1 MNKSLMV
8 LAVSAALAAGTAQAE
23 ISVTGFASVYGGK
36 VLSGTGVEDF
46 GLGPTFLATYPTVGY
61 YEDAWSFKPDSK
73 YGLQFSSDLGQGLT
87 ATAQLVGRGADDYNA
102 ELEWAYLSYEFN
114 DHWTIQAGKKRLPLY
129 YYSDFF
135 DVGYAYLWV
144 RPPADNYTWQI
155 FNYNGVNAQFNY
167 QLGDWA
173 VGGNLYTGREDDP
186 NNKLLSEFFGSQPV
200 REIWKDIMGGVLT
213 LNRDWLDLRLTYMQY
228 TNERYRNGERVLWDG
243 KDTRDGTFKG
253 VAANIDYHDWL
264 LLTEFNKLTLD
275 SSDFDT
281 YMVSTGYRFDKF
293 TPYVS
298 YSDFYSDG
306 GEKHNTTSLGFRW
319 DFHSSAAFK
328 LQYDKVED
336 NGYNVLP
343 DNTVNNQMVAGDS
356 TAITFGVD
364 LVF

>member
-8 LAVSAALAAGTAQAE
+8 LAVSAALTAGTAQAE

-102 ELEWAYLSYEFN
+102 ELEWAYLSYALN

-228 TNERYRNGERVLWDG
+228 TNERYRNGVRVTWDG

-253 VAANIDYHDWL
+253 VAANIDYNNWL

-293 TPYVS
+293 TPYIS
-298 YSDFYSDG
+298 YADFYSDG

>member
-46 GLGPTFLATYPTVGY
+46 GLGPTFLATYPTVGF

-102 ELEWAYLSYEFN
+102 ELEWAYLSYEVN
-114 DHWTIQAGKKRLPLY
+114 EHWTIQAGKKRLPLY

-228 TNERYRNGERVLWDG
+228 TNERYRNGVRVKWDG

-253 VAANIDYHDWL
+253 VAANIDYNNWL
-264 LLTEFNKLTLD
+264 LLTEFNKLTLN

-293 TPYVS
+293 TPYIS
-298 YSDFYSDG
+298 YADFYSNG